1 MLVNR
6 NCFKAQPENPNAW
19 PRWKSLKLGS
29 KKDSTEFYGNAPHAL
44 AKAFI
49 KISNESS
56 FGASV
61 LKWPK

>member
-1 MLVNR
+1 MLVDR
-6 NCFKAQPENPNAW
+6 NCFEAQHETPNAW

-29 KKDSTEFYGNAPHAL
+29 KKDSTEFYGNAPHA
-44 AKAFI
+44 FC
-49 KISNESS
+49 ESIHRNSKYRS